1 MESVSFAASIVSIA
15 LGLIAI
21 AISLY
26 FYTQGKNT
34 EQRVTNALEAIKAQT
49 DTMQRLSAR
58 QMDRLIKGVIEP
70 DSSQSTIVFAAL
82 DLLRAIPEN
91 VASQLQTALR
101 ALHGRSM
108 QPDAVVG
115 YIGAYY
121 YCAMANVVLQGY
133 LPAFTELQ
141 SDNTARPLV
150 DQTFNDCNLL
160 EGVLNEF
167 QPQALQASSV
177 FHLYQEARN
186 RWKPLVKDSL
196 TVYQQRGTTQ
206 T

>member
-1 MESVSFAASIVSIA
+1 MGSLSFAASIVSIA

-21 AISLY
+21 AMSVY

-49 DTMQRLSAR
+49 DTLQRLAAR

-70 DSSQSTIVFAAL
+70 DASHSTIVFAAL
-82 DLLRAIPEN
+82 DVLRSIPEN
-91 VASQLQTALR
+91 IASQLHAALK
-101 ALHGRSM
+101 APNERSM
-108 QPDAVVG
+108 LPDAVMG
-115 YIGAYY
+115 YIGTYY
-121 YCAMANVVLQGY
+121 YCAMANVALQTY
-133 LPAFTELQ
+133 LPVFAELQ
-141 SDNTARPLV
+141 PDNTARALV
-150 DQTFNDCNLL
+150 DQTFSDCNLL
-160 EGVLNEF
+160 EGILNQF
-167 QPQALQASSV
+167 QPQALQASPL
-177 FHLYQEARN
+177 FHLYEEARN